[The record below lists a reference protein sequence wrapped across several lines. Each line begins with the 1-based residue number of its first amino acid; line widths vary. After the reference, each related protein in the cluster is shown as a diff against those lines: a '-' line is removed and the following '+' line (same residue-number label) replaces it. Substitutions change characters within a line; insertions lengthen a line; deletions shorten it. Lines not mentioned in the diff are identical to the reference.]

1 MDNLNELFGL
11 EDTSAAAEEGA
22 KEQAPAEPA
31 EQQEETTIGEEGN
44 GDASKVA
51 DVMDKEERARQAQRR
66 RQRELEQARTDAVAS
81 ERTRISEVLK
91 RLGIANPDK
100 NGAPIESLEELEAY
114 ERAESDRRLNDGK
127 GTAEDVRRIVRE
139 EEARR
144 ARDQQAKDQQAANAA
159 AFEARLSEEIKAI
172 SEYDPSIKTVD
183 DLLKKE
189 GSNPTFRNYV
199 NRKMTFLEAYELTH
213 KNEIRAR
220 DRAAS
225 AAETTKLVGKDHL
238 RGTTSRS
245 DGSVDVPDDV
255 KAQYRIFDPN
265 ISDADIRKHYNA
277 DLKSV
282 RRK

>member
-11 EDTSAAAEEGA
+11 EDTEDGA
-22 KEQAPAEPA
+22 KEQEVAEPA
-31 EQQEETTIGEEGN
+31 EQNGTGEEGN

-51 DVMDKEERARQAQRR
+51 DVMDEEERSRQAHGR
-66 RQRELEQARTDAVAS
+66 RQRELEQARTDAVAA
-81 ERTRISEVLK
+81 ERTRISGVLK

-127 GTAEDVRRIVRE
+127 GTADDVRRIVRE
-139 EEARR
+139 EETKR
-144 ARDQQAKDQQAANAA
+144 AAERQAAEQRAANNA
-159 AFEARLSEEIKAI
+159 AFEAKVKEEIKAI
-172 SEYDPSIKTVD
+172 SEYDPSIKTSQ
-183 DLLKKE
+183 DLLNKE
-189 GSNPTFRNYV
+189 GANPTFRNYV
-199 NRKMTFLEAYELTH
+199 NRGLTFLEAYELTH

-220 DRAAS
+220 DRAAAS
-225 AAETTKLVGKDHL
+225 EAVKAAGKDHL
-238 RGTTSRS
+238 RGTTSRA

-255 KAQYRIFDPN
+255 KAQYRIFDPD

>member
-11 EDTSAAAEEGA
+11 EDTSTEEGA
-22 KEQAPAEPA
+22 KEQEAAAPAE
-31 EQQEETTIGEEGN
+31 QKGTGEEGN
-44 GDASKVA
+44 GDASTVA
-51 DVMDKEERARQAQRR
+51 DVMDEEERSRQAHGR
-66 RQRELEQARTDAVAS
+66 RQRELEQARTDAVAG
-81 ERTRISEVLK
+81 ERARISEVLK

-144 ARDQQAKDQQAANAA
+144 VRDQQAKDQQAANAA

-183 DLLKKE
+183 DLTRKE
-189 GSNPTFRNYV
+189 GSNPTFRNYI
-199 NRKMTFLEAYELTH
+199 NRGLTFLEAYELTH

-225 AAETTKLVGKDHL
+225 AAETTKMVGKDHL

-245 DGSVDVPDDV
+245 DGSVDVPDDI

-282 RRK
+282 KRK

>member
-1 MDNLNELFGL
+1 MDLNELFEL
-11 EDTSAAAEEGA
+11 PPVEEGA

-100 NGAPIESLEELEAY
+100 NGAPIESLDELEEYA
-114 ERAESDRRLNDGK
+114 RAESDRRLNDGK
-127 GTAEDVRRIVRE
+127 GTADDVRRVVEEEITKRVRE
-139 EEARR
+139 
-144 ARDQQAKDQQAANAA
+144 QQSREQQTREQQAADAA
-159 AFEARLSEEIKAI
+159 AFEAKLQGEIKAI
-172 SEYDPSIKTVD
+172 SDYDPSIKTVD

-220 DRAAS
+220 DRAVAN
-225 AAETTKLVGKDHL
+225 AESVKAVGKDHL
-238 RGTTSRS
+238 RGTTSRG

-255 KAQYRIFDPN
+255 KAQYRIFDPD

>member
-11 EDTSAAAEEGA
+11 EDTSTEDGA
-22 KEQAPAEPA
+22 KEQEAAAPAE
-31 EQQEETTIGEEGN
+31 QKGTGEEGN

-51 DVMDKEERARQAQRR
+51 DVMDEEERSRQAHGR
-66 RQRELEQARTDAVAS
+66 RQRELEQARTDAVTA

-127 GTAEDVRRIVRE
+127 GTADDVRRIVRE
-139 EEARR
+139 EETKRVNER
-144 ARDQQAKDQQAANAA
+144 QAAEQRAANAA
-159 AFEARLSEEIKAI
+159 AFEAKLSEEIKAI
-172 SEYDPSIKTVD
+172 SEYDPSIKTSQ
-183 DLLKKE
+183 DLLNKE
-189 GSNPTFRNYV
+189 GANPTFRNYV
-199 NRKMTFLEAYELTH
+199 NRGLTFLEAYELTH

-220 DRAAS
+220 DRAAAS
-225 AAETTKLVGKDHL
+225 EAVKAVGKDHL
-238 RGTTSRS
+238 RGTTSRA

-255 KAQYRIFDPN
+255 KAQYRIFDPD

-282 RRK
+282 KRK

>member
-11 EDTSAAAEEGA
+11 EDTSVEDGA
-22 KEQAPAEPA
+22 KEQEAAEPA
-31 EQQEETTIGEEGN
+31 EQNGTGEEGN
-44 GDASKVA
+44 GDTNKVA
-51 DVMDKEERARQAQRR
+51 AVMDEEERSRQAHGR
-66 RQRELEQARTDAVAS
+66 RQRELDQARTDAVAA

-100 NGAPIESLEELEAY
+100 NGAPIESLDELEEYA
-114 ERAESDRRLNDGK
+114 RAESDRRLNDGK

-139 EEARR
+139 EEVRR
-144 ARDQQAKDQQAANAA
+144 VRDQQARERQEADTA
-159 AFEARLSEEIKAI
+159 AFQAQLQDEVKAI
-172 SEYDPSIKTVD
+172 SEYDPSIKTID

-213 KNEIRAR
+213 KNEIRAM
-220 DRAAS
+220 DRAEANAEKVKAS
-225 AAETTKLVGKDHL
+225 GKDHL
-238 RGTTSRS
+238 RSTTSRS

-255 KAQYRIFDPN
+255 KAQYRIFDPD

-282 RRK
+282 KRK

>member
-11 EDTSAAAEEGA
+11 EDTSVEDGA
-22 KEQAPAEPA
+22 KEQEAAEPA
-31 EQQEETTIGEEGN
+31 EQNGTGEEGN

-51 DVMDKEERARQAQRR
+51 DVMDEEERSRQAHGR
-66 RQRELEQARTDAVAS
+66 RQRELEQARTDAVAA
-81 ERTRISEVLK
+81 ERTRISKVLK

-139 EEARR
+139 EEAK
-144 ARDQQAKDQQAANAA
+144 RDTERQASEQRAANAA
-159 AFEARLSEEIKAI
+159 AFEAKVKEEIKAI
-172 SEYDPSIKTVD
+172 SEYDPSIKTSQ
-183 DLLKKE
+183 DLLQKE
-189 GSNPTFRNYV
+189 GANPTFRNYV
-199 NRKMTFLEAYELTH
+199 NRGLTFLEAYELTH
-213 KNEIRAR
+213 KDEIRAR

-225 AAETTKLVGKDHL
+225 AAETTKAASKDHL
-238 RGTTSRS
+238 RGTTSRA
-245 DGSVDVPDDV
+245 DGSVDVPDDI
-255 KAQYRIFDPN
+255 KAQYRIFDPD

>member
-11 EDTSAAAEEGA
+11 EDTSAEDGA
-22 KEQAPAEPA
+22 KEQEAAAPAE
-31 EQQEETTIGEEGN
+31 QKGTGEEGN

-51 DVMDKEERARQAQRR
+51 DVMDEEERSRQAHGR
-66 RQRELEQARTDAVAS
+66 RQRELEQARTDAVTA

-127 GTAEDVRRIVRE
+127 GTADDVRRIVQE
-139 EEARR
+139 EETKR
-144 ARDQQAKDQQAANAA
+144 A
-159 AFEARLSEEIKAI
+159 AFKAKLSEEIKAI
-172 SEYDPSIKTVD
+172 SEYDPSIKTSQ
-183 DLLKKE
+183 DLFNKE
-189 GSNPTFRNYV
+189 GANPTFRNYV
-199 NRKMTFLEAYELTH
+199 NRGLTFLEAYELTH

-220 DRAAS
+220 DRAAAS
-225 AAETTKLVGKDHL
+225 EAVKAVGKDHL
-238 RGTTSRS
+238 RGTTSRA

-255 KAQYRIFDPN
+255 KAQYRIFDPD
-265 ISDADIRKHYNA
+265 ISDADICKHYNA

-282 RRK
+282 KRK

>member
-11 EDTSAAAEEGA
+11 PSAEEGA
-22 KEQAPAEPA
+22 KEQEAAAPAE
-31 EQQEETTIGEEGN
+31 QKGTGEEGN
-44 GDASKVA
+44 GDANKVA
-51 DVMDKEERARQAQRR
+51 DVMDEEERSRQAHGR
-66 RQRELEQARTDAVAS
+66 RQRELEQARTDAVTA

-127 GTAEDVRRIVRE
+127 GTADDVRRIVRE
-139 EEARR
+139 EETKRVKER
-144 ARDQQAKDQQAANAA
+144 QAAEQRAANDA
-159 AFEARLSEEIKAI
+159 AFEAKLSEEIKAI
-172 SEYDPSIKTVD
+172 SEYDPSIKTSQ
-183 DLLKKE
+183 DLLNKE
-189 GSNPTFRNYV
+189 GANPTFRNYV
-199 NRKMTFLEAYELTH
+199 NRGLTFLEAYELTH

-220 DRAAS
+220 DRAAAS
-225 AAETTKLVGKDHL
+225 EAVKAVGKDHL
-238 RGTTSRS
+238 RGTTSRA

-255 KAQYRIFDPN
+255 KAQYRIFDPD

-282 RRK
+282 KRK